1 MQAWIIDASEMDAED
16 ILSFR
21 SNLLHPNPEIRSFL
35 KLDNKGTTI
44 VIAPK
49 GFGKTLLLKAKRLS
63 IQDKYARI
71 LPSRALVEKP
81 SGLPSVM
88 PTSEYGDLRDSEG
101 YWRSVWLLSFT
112 IAVLKA
118 ADHVPPDNVL
128 ARCSR
133 SLRTI
138 FQDDNLVSV
147 WEIFDHVLSAQV
159 STYHQLNNDYND
171 ALLPAFR
178 RLHESTAVFVD
189 NVDEYYEGVLREMIA
204 GRRDRPASASAP
216 GGKVKRSFWHLA
228 QSGIA
233 AAARELSHI
242 NTHVKIYVSIRKE
255 VLQGIIGDTY
265 FGQQLRSKSLIISY
279 TDADLLEI
287 IHKNIAHSD
296 AEDLAD
302 PRAEDPVRAFF
313 GPLTRVT
320 HPTTGDEEAVL
331 DFWLRH
337 ALGRPRDVVSIGKA
351 LASIAPAGRSE
362 RRVREAVRSEAK
374 TITTAYFA
382 EMAPHLDGFD
392 SDRLLRLIDRNVLS
406 PDDLA
411 RIAGSYASAWLEAFS
426 VAAPHTEH
434 PFCALYKLGL
444 LGYVGR
450 DAETGEDVQ
459 IFRLPG
465 EHPLDNVQVLPP
477 ARAYLIH
484 PALDDLIAERNP
496 QYFENLNDRNI
507 IGRGRRWLRER
518 VIRYVLQGDVKG
530 HSATMR
536 DGLRTKAFAT
546 VFDSIVS
553 EFGARLDHAERSQ
566 GDSLL
571 LIDANPIKLLQAAR
585 NIQRDLGRSEFGAQ
599 LRFAGDAGFVEI
611 ADGPRQKEPYGM
623 ALQNAAR
630 LEPHV
635 ESGRIYV
642 TDQFIRHVEE
652 DRGKH
657 LPFDFVAL
665 GPADLEHL
673 ACVDGLFDIAKGGG
687 EEPILTAIHRVDF
700 R

>member
-63 IQDKYARI
+63 IQDKYACI

-81 SGLPSVM
+81 SGLPSVI
-88 PTSEYGDLRDSEG
+88 PTSEYGDLRDGEG

-118 ADHVPPDNVL
+118 TDHGL

-133 SLRTI
+133 SLRAI

-147 WEIFDHVLSAQV
+147 WEIFDHTLSAPV
-159 STYHQLNNDYND
+159 HTYHQLNNDYND

-178 RLHESTAVFVD
+178 RLHESTAIFVD
-189 NVDEYYEGVLREMIA
+189 NIDEYYEGVLREVAA
-204 GRRDRPASASAP
+204 GRDHVAAGNAP

-279 TDADLLEI
+279 TDDDLLEI
-287 IHKNIAHSD
+287 VHKNIAHSD

-302 PRAEDPVRAFF
+302 RRADDPVRAFF
-313 GPLTRVT
+313 GPLTRVA
-320 HPTTGDEEAVL
+320 HPVTGDEEEVL
-331 DFWLRH
+331 GFWLRH
-337 ALGRPRDVVSIGKA
+337 TLGRPRDVVSIGKA
-351 LASIAPAGRSE
+351 LASIPPAGRSE

-374 TITTAYFA
+374 IITTAYFA

-392 SDRLLRLIDRNVLS
+392 ADRLLRLVDRNVLS
-406 PDDLA
+406 PDDLE
-411 RIAGSYASAWLEAFS
+411 RIARTYADAWLEAFGA
-426 VAAPHTEH
+426 AAPHTEH

-450 DAETGEDVQ
+450 DAEAGEDIQ

-465 EHPLDNVQVLPP
+465 EHPLDNVRVLPP
-477 ARAYLIH
+477 ARTYLIH

-496 QYFENLNDRNI
+496 LYFENLNDRNI
-507 IGRGRRWLRER
+507 IGRGRRWLRDR

-611 ADGPRQKEPYGM
+611 AEGPRQKEPYGM

-642 TDQFIRHVEE
+642 TDQFVRHVEE
-652 DRGKH
+652 DRGNH

-665 GPADLEHL
+665 GPDDLNHL
-673 ACVDGLFDIAKGGG
+673 TCKDGLFDIAKGGG
-687 EEPILTAIHRVDF
+687 EAPILTAIHRVDF

>member
-35 KLDNKGTTI
+35 KPDNKGTTI

-63 IQDKYARI
+63 IQDKYTHI
-71 LPSRALVEKP
+71 LPSGALVEKP
-81 SGLPSVM
+81 SGLPSVI
-88 PTSEYGDLRDSEG
+88 PTSDYGDLRDSEG

-118 ADHVPPDNVL
+118 TDYEPG
-128 ARCSR
+128 RCSR
-133 SLRTI
+133 SLKAI
-138 FQDDNLVSV
+138 FQDDNFLSV
-147 WEIFDHVLSAQV
+147 WEIFDHILSAPV
-159 STYHQLNNDYND
+159 NSYHQLNNDYND
-171 ALLPAFR
+171 ALLPGFR
-178 RLHESTAVFVD
+178 RLHASTAVFVD
-189 NVDEYYEGVLREMIA
+189 NIDEYYEGVLREMNA
-204 GRRDRPASASAP
+204 GRERPA
-216 GGKVKRSFWHLA
+216 GGRVKRSFWHLA
-228 QSGIA
+228 QYGIA

-265 FGQQLRSKSLIISY
+265 FGQQLRSKSLIVSY
-279 TDADLLEI
+279 TDSDLLEI
-287 IHKNIAHSD
+287 VHKNIAHSD

-302 PRAEDPVRAFF
+302 PRSNDPVSAFF
-313 GPLTRVT
+313 GPLARVT
-320 HPTTGDEEAVL
+320 HPTTGDEEEVL
-331 DFWLRH
+331 GFWLRH
-337 ALGRPRDVVSIGKA
+337 TLGRPRDVVSIGKA
-351 LASIAPAGRSE
+351 IASIPPANRSE
-362 RRVREAVRSEAK
+362 RKIREAVRSEAK
-374 TITTAYFA
+374 TIATAYFA

-392 SDRLLRLIDRNVLS
+392 SDMLLRLIDKNVLS
-406 PDDLA
+406 PEDLK
-411 RIAGSYASAWLEAFS
+411 RISEAYADTWLEAFS
-426 VAAPHTEH
+426 EVALHTEH

-465 EHPLDNVQVLPP
+465 EHPLDNVRVLPP
-477 ARAYLIH
+477 ARTYLVH
-484 PALDDLIAERNP
+484 PALDDLVAERNP
-496 QYFENLNDRNI
+496 KYFENLNDRNV

-530 HSATMR
+530 HSVNMR
-536 DGLRTKAFAT
+536 DGLRTKAFTT
-546 VFDSIVS
+546 VFDAIVA
-553 EFGARLDHAERSQ
+553 EFGSRLDLAERSQ

-571 LIDANPIKLLQAAR
+571 LIDANPVKLLQAAR
-585 NIQRDLGRSEFGAQ
+585 NIQRDLARSEFGAQ
-599 LRFAGDAGFVEI
+599 LRIAGDAGFVEI
-611 ADGPRQKEPYGM
+611 AAGARQKEPYGM
-623 ALQNAAR
+623 ALQNSAR

-635 ESGRIYV
+635 ESGQIYV
-642 TDQFIRHVEE
+642 TEDFVRHFEE

-657 LPFDFVAL
+657 LPFDFARL
-665 GPADLEHL
+665 GPEDLKNL
-673 ACVDGLFDIAKGGG
+673 PWMDGLFDIAKAGG
-687 EEPILTAIHRVDF
+687 EEAILTAIHRVDF

>member
-16 ILSFR
+16 ILNFR

-35 KLDNKGTTI
+35 RPDEKSTTI

-63 IQDKYARI
+63 IQDKYAHI
-71 LPSRALVEKP
+71 LPSGALVEKP
-81 SGLPSVM
+81 GGLPSVI
-88 PTSEYGDLRDSEG
+88 PTSDYGDLRDSEG

-112 IAVLKA
+112 VAVLKA
-118 ADHVPPDNVL
+118 MKHEPG
-128 ARCSR
+128 RCSR
-133 SLRTI
+133 SLRAI
-138 FQDDNLVSV
+138 FEDDNLASV
-147 WEIFDHVLSAQV
+147 WEIFDHILSA
-159 STYHQLNNDYND
+159 SLTTYHQLNNDYND

-178 RLHESTAVFVD
+178 RVHESTAIFVD
-189 NVDEYYEGVLREMIA
+189 NIDEYYEGVLREMAA
-204 GRRDRPASASAP
+204 GRDRPAAASAP
-216 GGKVKRSFWHLA
+216 GGRIKRSFWHLA

-242 NTHVKIYVSIRKE
+242 NTHAKIYVSIRKE

-279 TDADLLEI
+279 TDDDLLEI

-296 AEDLAD
+296 DQDLAD
-302 PRAEDPVRAFF
+302 PRAKDAVTAFF
-313 GPLTRVT
+313 GPLERVT
-320 HPTTGDEEAVL
+320 HPVTGEEEEVL
-331 DFWLRH
+331 GFWLRH
-337 ALGRPRDVVSIGKA
+337 TLGRPRDVVSIGKA
-351 LASIAPAGRSE
+351 LASIPPAGRSE

-392 SDRLLRLIDRNVLS
+392 ADRLLRLIDRNVLA

-411 RIAGSYASAWLEAFS
+411 RIATTYAADCLEAS
-426 VAAPHTEH
+426 GMAALHTEH

-450 DAETGEDVQ
+450 DAESGDDVQ

-465 EHPLDNVQVLPP
+465 EHPLDNVRVLPP
-477 ARAYLIH
+477 ARTYLVH

-496 QYFENLNDRNI
+496 AYFENLNDRNI
-507 IGRGRRWLRER
+507 IGRGRRWSRER
-518 VIRYVLQGDVKG
+518 EIRYVLQGDVKG

-536 DGLRTKAFAT
+536 DGLRTRAFAT
-546 VFDSIVS
+546 VFDAIVS
-553 EFGARLDHAERSQ
+553 EFAAKLDHAERSQ
-566 GDSLL
+566 GDSLT
-571 LIDANPIKLLQAAR
+571 LIDANPVKLLQAAR
-585 NIQRDLGRSEFGAQ
+585 NIQRELGRSEFGAQ
-599 LRFAGDAGFVEI
+599 LRFGGDAGFVEI
-611 ADGPRQKEPYGM
+611 AEGPRQREPYGM

-635 ESGRIYV
+635 ESGQIYV
-642 TDQFIRHVEE
+642 TDDFIRHVEE

-657 LPFDFVAL
+657 LPFDFVTL
-665 GPADLEHL
+665 GPDDVKNL
-673 ACVDGLFDIAKGGG
+673 AWRDGRFDIAKSSG
-687 EEPILTAIHRVDF
+687 EDPILTAIHRVDF